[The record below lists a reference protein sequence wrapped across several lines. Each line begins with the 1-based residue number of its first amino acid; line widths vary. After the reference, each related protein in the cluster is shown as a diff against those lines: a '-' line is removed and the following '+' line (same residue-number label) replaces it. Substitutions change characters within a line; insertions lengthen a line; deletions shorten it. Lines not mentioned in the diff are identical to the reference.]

1 MFHNGDNDNDEE
13 PVLPKLVKYHPCGD
27 RSDTNQKQR
36 TLEIIQHLDEGGFGK
51 VMLAKDEGGEEV
63 AIKIGKMSQLEK
75 QFLQSCHEYYGHGIV
90 YAGEKRLLFHVMKLR
105 GNTNLMQMIRQSIQN
120 GNKIN
125 RAQAV
130 EIIQG
135 CVRELLD
142 LHKKGF
148 SHNDVQAKNITM
160 NDKGEIFIVDYGTL
174 SKLESDHKD
183 FKYLKNNVCP
193 MLAAISDVV
202 DQKEL
207 LQLLDDM
214 VDSRCGCIEK
224 DVVQKLLANHQSNI
238 DSPKISRMVNV
249 FQIFSDQPDLRV
261 LNEMQKAPNDYRRFI
276 IANKFVQ
283 QNPDHKLS
291 RSISAAAKR
300 SYSLPTLK

>member
-1 MFHNGDNDNDEE
+1 MFHNGDNDNDKE
-13 PVLPKLVKYHPCGD
+13 PALPKLVKYHPCGY
-27 RSDTNQKQR
+27 RADTNQKQR
-36 TLEIIQHLDEGGFGK
+36 TLEIIQHLDEGGFGQ
-51 VMLAKDEGGEEV
+51 VVLAKDECGEPF
-63 AIKIGKMSQLEK
+63 AIKIGRVSKLEK
-75 QFLQSCHEYYGHGIV
+75 LFLRSCNEYYGKGVIK
-90 YAGEKRLLFHVMKLR
+90 AGEKQLTFHVIKLR

-120 GNKIN
+120 GNKITS
-125 RAQAV
+125 AQTV

-142 LHKKGF
+142 LHKKGY

-160 NDKGEIFIVDYGTL
+160 NDEGEIFIVDYGTL

-193 MLAAISDVV
+193 LLAAISDVI
-202 DQKEL
+202 DQKDL
-207 LQLLDDM
+207 LRLLDDM

-224 DVVQKLLANHQSNI
+224 DVVQKLLAQHQSNI
-238 DSPKISRMVNV
+238 ASLSPSRMLNV
-249 FQIFSDQPDLRV
+249 FQLFSERPDVRL
-261 LNEMQKAPNDYRRFI
+261 LHEMEKAPNDYRRFI

-283 QNPDHKLS
+283 ENPDHNLS
-291 RSISAAAKR
+291 RLLSAAAKR